1 MINLLIALLLICG
14 SFGATISKTTNEI
27 EGSYYQS
34 QRDNTEPLK
43 LD

>member
-14 SFGATISKTTNEI
+14 SFGATISKTTKDYGFRKHREH
-27 EGSYYQS
+27 
-34 QRDNTEPLK
+34 TKPLK